1 MCRGQWEGGSGAV
14 WDMSSNAMRPDGWT
28 SADAAGLPILP
39 GLVRY
44 EEVAAGQVLHAIRMT
59 VPVTRTSYVWP
70 ASHQAGSTSAVTAP
84 PMGTWLR
91 LKPTIDPDAFPAQAR
106 PIVVALQ
113 TYGGIIA
120 DNGTALYMSG
130 SPSES
135 WDNDQLQALR
145 TIRVSDFEVV
155 DASSLKVANGSYES
169 NTAG

>member
-1 MCRGQWEGGSGAV
+1 M
-14 WDMSSNAMRPDGWT
+14 
-28 SADAAGLPILP
+28 
-39 GLVRY
+39 
-44 EEVAAGQVLHAIRMT
+44 
-59 VPVTRTSYVWP
+59 
-70 ASHQAGSTSAVTAP
+70 
-84 PMGTWLR
+84 
-91 LKPTIDPDAFPAQAR
+91 
-106 PIVVALQ
+106 VALQ